1 MCPETGG
8 RFHPANVENAVL
20 HRRIQCCTPG
30 RLLTSQEH
38 TVTPKKSMTV
48 NARGKLHKKKLSV
61 HDGECGK
68 GYLFFTDPQS
78 QALAE
83 NDKGGEH
90 LPKGIALTF

>member
-1 MCPETGG
+1 MRKGAISC
-8 RFHPANVENAVL
+8 VKV
-20 HRRIQCCTPG
+20 RR
-30 RLLTSQEH
+30 
-38 TVTPKKSMTV
+38 
-48 NARGKLHKKKLSV
+48 RGKKKLSV